1 MTNAQMI
8 ETAKKY
14 IAENSIELAELTGTE
29 KQIAW
34 ASDLRYT
41 AIGAFLQFGSI
52 KMEAFAMFNAKTS
65 AAWWIEN
72 DVNVTSAKCMAIA
85 LRK

>member
-1 MTNAQMI
+1 MKNAEMI
-8 ETAKKY
+8 EAAKKY
-14 IAENSIELAELTGTE
+14 TAENGIKLAELTGTE

-41 AIGAFLQFGSI
+41 AIGAFLQMGNP
-52 KMEAFAMFNAKTS
+52 KKEVFAMFNTKTS

-72 DVNVTSAKCMAIA
+72 DVNVTSARAIAMA

>member
-1 MTNAQMI
+1 MTKAELI
-8 ETAKKY
+8 EAAKKY
-14 IAENSIELAELTGTE
+14 TAENGIELTELTGTE

-34 ASDLRYT
+34 AYDLRYT
-41 AIGAFLQFGSI
+41 AIGAFLQFGRP
-52 KMEAFAMFNAKTS
+52 KKELFEMFNTKTS

-72 DVNVTSAKCMAIA
+72 DVNVESPRCMAIL